1 MDDGIEFKKHKLR
14 SGRLLKF
21 NGNISKKDM
30 FRRTSDIHD
39 DDFWG
44 TIIAPYLAAK
54 LVENY
59 QMEVYPDVSLI
70 PPDLESYT
78 NSILTLLLQ
87 KRSDECVS
95 RVYLWIGSRDDAK
108 TANCLLEDPQNPG
121 GHVGKYCTVQT
132 VLPHDFELFN
142 KYEIIEES
150 SESGNFKDLDINKI
164 VASTPPGVKKMNTEV
179 LMDLVQKSVEKFV
192 IKLMELEDG
201 GNEVIGMYN
210 TTRVMRRGKSTV
222 FKETDI
228 LIGDP
233 DEIVGLRE
241 DDESDDSD
249 SDYASEGKDES
260 EGESEESDESE
271 GSEGES
277 EESEESEG
285 ESEESEGES
294 EESEGESEGTEG
306 ESDGTVDVQI
316 DALIP
321 LHNKLIRAMRSSSEI
336 TPEILSILQDL
347 LMIGEIED
355 ESEGPE
361 GAEGFDDDASEGF
374 DEEEEEEE
382 EESDAAVRI
391 VMQALGK
398 FEFEKSDVD
407 LRVYETVLAPKKKP
421 EDLQEAEVVVDV
433 GDAPSDSEPVK
444 KSSRCRRSL
453 EDEDEDDED
462 DDEDE

>member
-1 MDDGIEFKKHKLR
+1 
-14 SGRLLKF
+14 
-21 NGNISKKDM
+21 M

-44 TIIAPYLAAK
+44 AMIAPYLAAK

-70 PPDLESYT
+70 PPDLECYT
-78 NSILTLLLQ
+78 NKILTLLLQ
-87 KRSDECVS
+87 KRSDESVS

-108 TANCLLEDPQNPG
+108 AANCLLEDATNPG

-192 IKLMELEDG
+192 IKLMELEDA

-233 DEIVGLRE
+233 AEIEALRE
-241 DDESDDSD
+241 EDESDDSD
-249 SDYASEGKDES
+249 SDYSSEGSES
-260 EGESEESDESE
+260 EGSEGSEDDDESE
-271 GSEGES
+271 GSES
-277 EESEESEG
+277 EGSTESEG
-285 ESEESEGES
+285 SESEGSES
-294 EESEGESEGTEG
+294 EGSESDGTEDEGSESEGSSSESEGESEGSSTESEG
-306 ESDGTVDVQI
+306 SEGSEGTVDAQI

-321 LHNKLIRAMRSSSEI
+321 LHNKLVRAMRASSEGVFGLHGKPKTEV
-336 TPEILSILQDL
+336 TPEILGLLQEL
-347 LMIGEIED
+347 LLIGEISEDFRPTDED
-355 ESEGPE
+355 EADEDE
-361 GAEGFDDDASEGF
+361 AEGDEAEGDDAEG
-374 DEEEEEEE
+374 DEGTEGT

-398 FEFEKSDVD
+398 FEFEKNV
-407 LRVYETVLAPKKKP
+407 APSKKKP
-421 EDLQEAEVVVDV
+421 VEELPEAEVVVEKSVEDV
-433 GDAPSDSEPVK
+433 ASDSEPVK
-444 KSSRCRRSL
+444 TVKPRRRSL
-453 EDEDEDDED
+453 EDEDD
-462 DDEDE
+462 

>member
-1 MDDGIEFKKHKLR
+1 
-14 SGRLLKF
+14 
-21 NGNISKKDM
+21 M
-30 FRRTSDIHD
+30 FRRTSDIQD

-44 TIIAPYLAAK
+44 AMIAPYLAAK

-70 PPDLESYT
+70 PPDLECYT
-78 NSILTLLLQ
+78 NKILTLLLQ
-87 KRSDECVS
+87 KRSDESVS

-108 TANCLLEDPQNPG
+108 AANCLLEDATNPG

-164 VASTPPGVKKMNTEV
+164 VASTPPGTKKMNTEV

-192 IKLMELEDG
+192 IKLMELEDA
-201 GNEVIGMYN
+201 GNEIIGMYN

-233 DEIVGLRE
+233 AEIEALRE
-241 DDESDDSD
+241 EDESDNSD
-249 SDYASEGKDES
+249 SDYSSESSGSEGSEDSEGSTES
-260 EGESEESDESE
+260 EGSESEESEGDDESE
-271 GSEGES
+271 GSESEGSES
-277 EESEESEG
+277 EGSSSESEGSEGDDESEGSSTESEG
-285 ESEESEGES
+285 ED
-294 EESEGESEGTEG
+294 EGESEGSE
-306 ESDGTVDVQI
+306 GTVDAQI

-321 LHNKLIRAMRSSSEI
+321 LHNKLVRAMRASSEI
-336 TPEILSILQDL
+336 TPEILGLLQEL
-347 LMIGEIED
+347 LLIGEISED
-355 ESEGPE
+355 FRPTDEDD
-361 GAEGFDDDASEGF
+361 AEGDEADEDDAEDADATDDD
-374 DEEEEEEE
+374 

-398 FEFEKSDVD
+398 FEFEKNV
-407 LRVYETVLAPKKKP
+407 APSKKP
-421 EDLQEAEVVVDV
+421 VEELPEAEVVVEKPVD
-433 GDAPSDSEPVK
+433 GDSEPVK
-444 KSSRCRRSL
+444 TVKPRRRSL
-453 EDEDEDDED
+453 EDEDED
-462 DDEDE
+462 